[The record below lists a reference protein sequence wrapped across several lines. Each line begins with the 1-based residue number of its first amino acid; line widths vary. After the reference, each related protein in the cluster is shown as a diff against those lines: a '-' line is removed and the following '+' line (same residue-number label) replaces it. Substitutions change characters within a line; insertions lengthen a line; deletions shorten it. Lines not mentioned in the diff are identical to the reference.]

1 MSKKIQ
7 YERDAEKYQ
16 DKNREGRQGGQNLM
30 RSRNAERGRQMLS
43 PRGGL
48 WDPSFLG
55 SFDRPFMNMRRLF
68 DTFFDDMLT
77 PFAGFPTLAGL
88 PTFGGR
94 GFGAREM
101 IPERGWPR
109 VDVTEDQNNVFV
121 YADLPGID
129 EKDLDVSV
137 EEDRII
143 IRGEKHEETEESNRD
158 YYYHERGFGSF
169 ERVLPLPVEVRG
181 DAAQATFRNGLLTV
195 TLPKEKQQ
203 SLNRRQIPISTGERG
218 VLSGRQ
224 GEERRERE
232 RELV

>member
-1 MSKKIQ
+1 
-7 YERDAEKYQ
+7 
-16 DKNREGRQGGQNLM
+16 
-30 RSRNAERGRQMLS
+30 
-43 PRGGL
+43 
-48 WDPSFLG
+48 
-55 SFDRPFMNMRRLF
+55 MRRLF

-77 PFAGFPTLAGL
+77 PFAGFPT
-88 PTFGGR
+88 FGGR
-94 GFGAREM
+94 GLGTREM
-101 IPERGWPR
+101 IPERSWPR

-129 EKDLDVSV
+129 EKDLEVSV

-143 IRGEKHEETEESNRD
+143 IRGEKREETEESDRD
-158 YYYHERGFGSF
+158 YYYHERGLGSF
-169 ERVLPLPVEVRG
+169 ERVLPLPVEVRS
-181 DAAQATFRNGLLTV
+181 DAAQANFRNGLLTV

-218 VLSGRQ
+218 AIGGRQMERQ